1 MGEDCGRDVVDR
13 SDTRA
18 GMVRMADRMNDDDVV
33 DGFYRTPGLG
43 GEKGEGDVDCENV
56 EWTKIVKGKGWL
68 FTAAMRQRHVQKK
81 AGRTYKSWMSIG
93 YKYNLRGRWGILS
106 NI

>member
-1 MGEDCGRDVVDR
+1 MDEDWGRDVMDR

-18 GMVRMADRMNDDDVV
+18 GMVRMANRMNDDDVV

-43 GEKGEGDVDCENV
+43 GEKGEGDVDYENV
-56 EWTKIVKGKGWL
+56 EWTKIAKGKGWL
-68 FTAAMRQRHVQKK
+68 FTAAMRQRYVHKN

-93 YKYNLRGRWGILS
+93 V
-106 NI
+106 